1 MRNFFDRYSYSIVKM
16 FINQFALGLF
26 GAVLAMATSKSL
38 ALSIVVGIFS
48 IVFYLFLIYTVTWEI
63 GAKDKISIDCGKL
76 KRRPYFGVILSLI
89 ANIPNFI
96 IAILYTVFRLVFA
109 ENDNAAA
116 VIRTVAFYLEG
127 IYQGIMS
134 KITIGTHIVDGAEVG
149 IRMFEYWWSYFVIII
164 PAVAVAGVAYW
175 LGIKNAHFTNMM
187 EYQYP
192 ESDREPK
199 KKWFGRNKNN

>member
-16 FINQFALGLF
+16 FVHQFALGLF
-26 GAVLAMATSKSL
+26 GAVLAMATTKNL
-38 ALSIVVGIFS
+38 VLSIVVGVFS
-48 IVFYLFLIYTVTWEI
+48 IAFYLFLIYTVAWDI

-76 KRRPYFGVILSLI
+76 KPRPYLGILLSLA

-96 IAILYTVFRLVFA
+96 IAILYSIFRLVFA

-116 VIRTVAFYLEG
+116 IIRTVAFYIEG
-127 IYQGIMS
+127 MYQGIMS
-134 KITIGTHIVDGAEVG
+134 KIIIGTHVVDGAEVG
-149 IRMFEYWWSYFVIII
+149 IRMFEHWWSYFVIII
-164 PAVAVAGVAYW
+164 PAVAVTGIAYW
-175 LGIKNAHFTNMM
+175 LGMRNALYNKMM

-199 KKWFGRNKNN
+199 KKWFGRNKNS